1 MRGVYLFA
9 VLALAAT
16 VSSQTTDQCAAVS
29 CDVGRSCVVGPNGK
43 PSCICP
49 RGYYGSTCEN
59 SVCAKL
65 KEAAS
70 NLDLCTLFGAAATCV
85 GDIAGGEI
93 CQCPS
98 TRNGVLCED
107 AGAPGV
113 SLTDCQRQQRLQS
126 YIIYMLNTTD
136 MRNATLNSL
145 RTIIDANKMKSLLRN
160 SSNQVLH
167 PWECTGQGFSEVQCE
182 VSMDNLNSRQCY
194 CADTRTGEIL
204 PGHTKSYTKPTD
216 CSGVAGQGAVVT
228 GQFKLYMGLRPV
240 FNNTSSAEYRGL
252 VRNITSALSQ
262 LFKGL
267 PNFNKVNVTGVIVQA
282 SGAAVVGYQ
291 LQFSQ
296 ELTTA
301 QQMRFLNVSYTL
313 RTAGLVIAGVRY
325 TPTDPCTNMTCY
337 NGGSCMPLGNS
348 TSCLCLRGYTGY
360 QCETRIPNQNINKSG
375 MCPPRNSTMMGTC
388 VEYCSSDASCPGA
401 EKCCSNG
408 CGHSCQQ
415 PIHHPNPC
423 TNMTCYNG
431 GSCMLLGNSTSCLC
445 YRGYTGYQC
454 ETRIPNQNINK
465 SGMCPPRNSTMMGMC
480 AEYCSSDAS
489 CPGAEKCCS
498 NGCGHSCQQPIHHP
512 NPCTNMTCYNGGSCM
527 LLGNSTSCL
536 CYRGYT
542 GYQCETRIPN
552 QNINKSGMC
561 PPRNSTMM
569 GMCAEYCSSDASCP
583 GAEKC
588 CSNGC
593 GHSCQQPIHHPNP
606 CTNMTCYNGGSCM
619 PLGNSTSCLC
629 YRGYTGYQC
638 ETRIPNQNINKSGMC
653 PPRNST
659 MMGTCAEYCSSDA
672 SCPGAEKCCS
682 NGCGHSCQQPIHPPN
697 PCTNMTCYNGG
708 SCMPLGNSTSCLCYR
723 GYTGYQCE
731 TRIPNQNINKSGM
744 CPPRNS
750 TMMGTCA
757 EYCSSDASCPGAEK
771 CCSNGC
777 GHSCQQP
784 IHHPNPCTNMTCY
797 NGGSCMPLGN
807 STSCLCYRGYT
818 GYQCETRIPN
828 QNINKSG
835 MCPPRNSTMMGTCAE
850 YCSSDASCP
859 GAEKCCSNGCGHSC
873 QQPIHHP
880 NPCTNMTCYNGGSC
894 MPLGNST
901 SCLCYRGY
909 TGYQCETRIPN
920 QNINKSG
927 MCPPRNSTMM
937 GTCAEY
943 CSSDAS
949 CPGAEKCCSNGCGHS
964 CQQPIHHPNPC
975 TNMTCYNGGSCM
987 PLGNSTSC
995 LCYRG
1000 YTGYQCETRIPN
1012 QNINKSG
1019 MCPPRNSTM
1028 MGMCAEYC
1036 SSDASCPGAEK
1047 CCSNGCGHS
1056 CQQPI
1061 HHPSS
1066 CSLTCYNGGTCV
1078 VRNGSSYCLCQ
1089 HGYRGYNCESRMS
1102 NKSGMC
1108 PPRNSTMMGTCVEYC
1123 SSDASCPGAEKC
1135 CSNGC
1140 GHSCQQPIHRPSEN
1154 VTMKPCVPLV
1164 GYSGFANLAINCLTP
1179 IMALN
1184 TTTLSSSDVCRLFAS
1199 TVVCARNELRKDHY
1213 NCSLMELHGQIR
1225 SYLDLIRSNSNM
1237 TIPDY
1242 SQCQAPTDNS
1252 SMQKSLCEDSRG
1264 LALYA
1269 SQSVCLQS
1277 SPGIPDTC
1285 MLLNGSVACLQMIV
1299 KCPVSRIYDAVINNA
1314 QVIHQRKGF
1323 NFSKCQGPREGGN
1336 MTCSSMIS
1344 MFGVLGEMLQYCMQP
1359 FEVVK
1364 TTLSQLDKCSMYKS
1378 GLACSS
1384 HMVRRKGMNC
1394 SLEDIHGMLAPYM
1407 AMPTSAGLNST
1418 FFNLSYCPVSAAD
1431 EYSVKPLCNDSYLMA
1446 VYTVSSSCM
1455 PRLGGQV
1462 DRCSLLPTIGSC
1474 VYLYTR
1480 CPSYI
1485 TTRALIENSA
1495 AVRSRLNFDFSS
1507 CSAQGGAIYKYNDS
1521 VRLDMA
1527 WRNDLL
1533 NPSSSFYLSV
1543 KSAMRNKLSAYA
1555 YIPEFKN
1562 LTVTGFWPG
1571 SVGVNFTMDFSIPIS
1586 NLTDQLVSL
1595 MRNIENDTVL
1605 IDGTTYSFVKS
1616 EKDGV
1621 CPPVLRNMTGICVHG
1636 CTTDGDCA
1644 RDTKCCNNGC
1654 GHTCISPYNNSD
1666 SLCFV
1671 NDECVNG
1678 GTCYRGYC
1686 YCAPGYTGTF
1696 CNNFTLSADGC
1707 SSSPCLNAG
1716 SCFPQG
1722 NMSYSCI
1729 CPRGAT
1735 GTNCE
1740 ERLCDYFNSNMCLGT
1755 GSSCLGDV
1763 ITGEICRCGN
1773 FRKGLFCEE
1782 EGHEAVWGCE
1792 VLERFSTYLEKVIQ
1806 NNAAPPPINSAKA
1819 TNLIGILQ
1827 KFNLTSYVKPK
1838 CNTQNPSQYISPKC
1852 EVNMFTSETLCY
1864 CVDNYGYIR
1873 GNKMPQALLNAA
1885 DCDRV
1890 VNPCE
1895 SNPCQNNFTCYNR
1908 PNGSYECNCPPS
1920 YGYNCENVP
1929 FNRCQCGPGER
1940 CVRKEHCNTSRCRET
1955 NICVGYNESS
1965 PCDMMPCGANGQCV
1979 ARAGQG
1985 FYCNCYEGYTGL
1997 LCKTNTQVCSMFGFV
2012 KICNNGV
2019 CVGDVKNGMLCRCP
2033 EGRRGAFCERLGTA
2047 ATPCQRQQD
2056 LTSAVLRIRNGTM
2069 TVPGLTNT
2077 SYLVERIMMEVLNST
2092 QLPLTNC
2099 SVNGDFAPQ
2108 QCLRDIYTGAERCYC
2123 ANSQG
2128 QEIYTNV
2135 TIIPGHPPCTAP
2147 DPADISKVICSTLTN
2162 ICMNGGTCV
2171 GELDNTPQL
2180 CACPYGYEGILCE
2193 RRSEAGEKQENYTMC
2208 TFSQDSYNMMMA
2220 VMNRNLTLNI
2230 GNMTIDRDFLMSS
2243 FYKGI
2248 MTSFLPVS
2256 TPGMGNRTVMTVN
2269 NNGTTR
2275 VTVIRPNCTL
2285 SGEFASMQCEYFLDS
2300 GEKHACY
2307 CYSPQGRVVPGTYTM
2322 APSFPRCNGTQPQ
2335 CDDVLCA
2342 LNCSHG
2348 LRKDMRGCPVCECRK
2363 PCDGMMCP
2371 KGARC
2376 VGSGHG
2382 GPECRRTMKHGMCPM
2397 DSIPT
2402 METLRRMFMETMQNC
2417 DMTCHDDA
2425 DCEGD
2430 KKCCGSCGNK
2440 CVTPYMPENCQKK
2453 KEVLMAHWDLYQ
2465 NMSKFL
2471 QNDTMTSKANQ
2482 TYPAMMHSAMAWV
2495 RTTTHMWRPSC
2506 NASGDYERVQCEYN
2520 LRTEQKDHCFCS
2532 NIDGQRING
2541 TDTRPPTD
2549 PVCTVKP
2556 GHCPTGMATPTECSV
2571 SCRGD
2576 YDCGGHDKCC
2586 NVGCSARCLG
2596 PMNDTAAPHQVAN
2609 MSALFRSVCVRFK
2622 DMNICQSGSQCV
2634 GSWERGDLCACPAGY
2649 QGPFCDRMLAD
2660 GEPAPSVCEK
2670 RHRLFNM
2677 IMDPTYAHFKTMFMT
2692 YANMSSLP
2700 VMKANCSAGGFNPVQ
2715 CDHDITD
2722 GSRKWCY
2729 CVNESGDPIPS
2740 SRVPSPHW
2748 PRCGDM
2754 HCEAGHRLYDTSGH
2768 ARACD
2773 PRSRQCPTGYECK
2786 NIAYGKHVCCIDL
2799 QGHSDMCRLT
2809 PNPGQRCA
2817 DAEQT
2822 WSNYYYYNSTL
2833 GRCKLF
2839 LYRGCHGNQN
2849 KFMTESA
2856 CNQSCAGK
2864 EKPGMCPMMRPSGNQ
2879 RYCKDYCR
2887 TDRNCTEDRKCC
2899 QTGCGRR
2906 CTLPTVDEV
2915 NKKCRVGV
2923 EYHHPNGSTVYCGRG
2938 QPLCP
2943 EGYECNVDPMDG
2955 PSFCCPKETVPLN
2968 VCHEPR
2974 EPGPCKAMMPR
2985 YFFNRTSEQ
2994 CQRFTY
3000 GGCRGNNNNFNSLEE
3015 CCSQCGTNRSRCKPG
3030 ECRKPQPN
3038 YFATCQDEC
3047 KSDSEC
3053 TGNTRCC
3060 SNGCG
3065 HVCLVPEMTQT
3076 CHMKLREAHMKLQHH
3091 KGGCPMISIPRCN
3104 YNGTWRSQ
3112 QCLDS
3117 YGICWCVDSHGRKIP
3132 NTLVRG
3138 YADCSYIPDMG
3149 KPATSQP
3156 EGEMDLPPICEQGTK
3171 THCCNASLC
3180 HMHSCPAHPA
3190 AVCRV
3195 NPCGG
3200 CRAVFYDHMNRE
3212 VNCSEGLTECQL
3224 HRQRVKTA
3232 HAQHTM
3238 NKMGDMTRNMT
3249 MNMTRNMTMGD
3260 HMKPGQ
3266 VEEPESIPPHCQ
3278 LAPKPG
3284 MCRAFMP
3291 KWFYNHTS
3299 NRCEKFVYGGC
3310 NGNDNK
3316 FNTVEECYEECHE
3329 EANPCKM
3336 EECGDQQK
3344 CSLGIDYSCTHGKCA
3359 HWAECRYVF
3368 ANPHISGF
3376 NVPTCSAEKYTS
3388 MQCHHGYCWCVSGD
3402 GQPIQGSLAKKYG
3415 VICQDDGQYTVNEGQ
3430 AVNCSNGGTPNLS
3443 CLDTCMGKVCPGNP
3457 NATCVVNLCSPDCSH
3472 KFMMETE
3479 EVETCGE
3486 DECAVMY
3493 AEPKA
3498 SCQAEPACPPRL
3510 CPNVCETQT
3519 CGRDPCA
3526 MCHVD
3531 PCTCQAVFT
3540 DMLTNKN
3547 ITDCAAMTHTHC
3559 QMTHCT
3565 KKMEM
3570 KREMLV
3576 TGTTTV
3582 YLPTCGPDG
3591 RYEPKQCQDDRCW
3604 CVDGVGQWLK
3614 LSDLYEVCG
3623 RNETVNIV
3631 ITMKFDHE
3639 FSLVA
3644 NKIEEFKRAVIMSI
3658 IEGSGIADA
3667 EDFIKDIRVYEGSIK
3682 VDTTLEDKKDLVAPS
3697 AELPVLA
3704 DMMEN
3709 RIKSG
3714 DMSVKFE
3721 GQALVANS
3729 GLYSRTNRFEG
3740 QPPTEESSTT
3750 VMPPAEPEPEPLEQ
3764 KVIIIISVVAGVV
3777 GLVLLSVLVYFCCC
3791 QRRNKAET
3799 GSQSGSSD
3807 YSIEKKQDHQAPAV
3821 TNATYGMVYPG
3832 TDNRSYKQDEDFIK
3846 VRL

>member
-70 NLDLCTLFGAAATCV
+70 NLDLCTLFGSTAPCV

-113 SLTDCQRQQRLQS
+113 SLTDCQHQQRLQS

-145 RTIIDANKMKSLLRN
+145 RTIIDTNKMKSLLRN

-167 PWECTGQGFSEVQCE
+167 QWECTGQGFSSVQCE

-194 CADTRTGEIL
+194 CANTRTGEIL

-348 TSCLCLRGYTGY
+348 TSCLCHRGYTGY
-360 QCETRIPNQNINKSG
+360 QCETRIPNQNISSCSLTCYNGGTCVVRNGSSYCLCPHGYRGYNCESRMSNKSG
-375 MCPPRNSTMMGTC
+375 MCPPRNSTMIGIC

-401 EKCCSNG
+401 EKCCS
-408 CGHSCQQ
+408 H
-415 PIHHPNPC
+415 
-423 TNMTCYNG
+423 
-431 GSCMLLGNSTSCLC
+431 
-445 YRGYTGYQC
+445 
-454 ETRIPNQNINK
+454 
-465 SGMCPPRNSTMMGMC
+465 
-480 AEYCSSDAS
+480 
-489 CPGAEKCCS
+489 
-498 NGCGHSCQQPIHHP
+498 
-512 NPCTNMTCYNGGSCM
+512 
-527 LLGNSTSCL
+527 
-536 CYRGYT
+536 
-542 GYQCETRIPN
+542 
-552 QNINKSGMC
+552 
-561 PPRNSTMM
+561 
-569 GMCAEYCSSDASCP
+569 
-583 GAEKC
+583 
-588 CSNGC
+588 GC

-629 YRGYTGYQC
+629 
-638 ETRIPNQNINKSGMC
+638 
-653 PPRNST
+653 
-659 MMGTCAEYCSSDA
+659 
-672 SCPGAEKCCS
+672 
-682 NGCGHSCQQPIHPPN
+682 H
-697 PCTNMTCYNGG
+697 
-708 SCMPLGNSTSCLCYR
+708 R

-784 IHHPNPCTNMTCY
+784 IHHPN
-797 NGGSCMPLGN
+797 
-807 STSCLCYRGYT
+807 
-818 GYQCETRIPN
+818 
-828 QNINKSG
+828 KSG
-835 MCPPRNSTMMGTCAE
+835 MCPPRNSTMMGTCVE

-859 GAEKCCSNGCGHSC
+859 GAEKCCSHGCGHSC
-873 QQPIHHP
+873 QQPIH
-880 NPCTNMTCYNGGSC
+880 N
-894 MPLGNST
+894 
-901 SCLCYRGY
+901 
-909 TGYQCETRIPN
+909 
-920 QNINKSG
+920 
-927 MCPPRNSTMM
+927 
-937 GTCAEY
+937 
-943 CSSDAS
+943 
-949 CPGAEKCCSNGCGHS
+949 
-964 CQQPIHHPNPC
+964 
-975 TNMTCYNGGSCM
+975 
-987 PLGNSTSC
+987 
-995 LCYRG
+995 
-1000 YTGYQCETRIPN
+1000 
-1012 QNINKSG
+1012 
-1019 MCPPRNSTM
+1019 
-1028 MGMCAEYC
+1028 
-1036 SSDASCPGAEK
+1036 
-1047 CCSNGCGHS
+1047 
-1056 CQQPI
+1056 
-1061 HHPSS
+1061 PSS

-1078 VRNGSSYCLCQ
+1078 VLNGSSYCLCP

-1123 SSDASCPGAEKC
+1123 TSDASCPGAEKC
-1135 CSNGC
+1135 CSHGC
-1140 GHSCQQPIHRPSEN
+1140 GHSCQQPIHHPSEN
-1154 VTMKPCVPLV
+1154 MTMQPCVPLV

-1199 TVVCARNELRKDHY
+1199 TIVCARNELRKDHY
-1213 NCSLMELHGQIR
+1213 NCSLMELHGQMR
-1225 SYLDLIRSNSNM
+1225 SYLDLIKSNSNM

-1242 SQCQAPTDNS
+1242 SQCQAPTGNS

-1269 SQSVCLQS
+1269 SQSICLQS

-1323 NFSKCQGPREGGN
+1323 NFSKCPGPSEGGN

-1344 MFGVLGEMLQYCMQP
+1344 MSGVLVEMLQYCMQP
-1359 FEVVK
+1359 FEAVK

-1378 GLACSS
+1378 GLACAS

-1431 EYSVKPLCNDSYLMA
+1431 EYSVKPLCNDSYLLA

-1455 PRLGGQV
+1455 PGLGGQV

-1507 CSAQGGAIYKYNDS
+1507 CSAQGGETYKYNDS

-1533 NPSSSFYLSV
+1533 NPASSFYLSV
-1543 KSAMRNKLSAYA
+1543 KSAMSNKLLAYA
-1555 YIPEFKN
+1555 YIPGFKN

-1571 SVGVNFTMDFSIPIS
+1571 SVGVNFTVDFSIPIS
-1586 NLTDQLVSL
+1586 NLTDMLVSL
-1595 MRNIENDTVL
+1595 MKTIEDDTVW

-1621 CPPVLRNMTGICVHG
+1621 CPPVLRNMTGSCVHG

-1644 RDTKCCNNGC
+1644 RDTKCCYNGC
-1654 GHTCISPYNNSD
+1654 GHTCISPYNNSASLCFVNDECVNGGTCYRGYCYCTPGYTGTFCNNFTLSAETYKYNDSVRLDMAWRNDLLNPASSFYLSVKSAMSNKLSAYAYIPGFKNVTVTGFWPGSVGVNFTVDFSTPISNLTHQLVSLRKAIEDDPVWIDGTRYSFVKSD

-1686 YCAPGYTGTF
+1686 YCTPGYTGTF

-1716 SCFPQG
+1716 SCLPQG

-1763 ITGEICRCGN
+1763 ITGEICQCGN

-1895 SNPCQNNFTCYNR
+1895 SNPCQNNFTCYSR

-1940 CVRKEHCNTSRCRET
+1940 CVRKEHCNSSRCRET

-2012 KICNNGV
+2012 NICHNGV

-2243 FYKGI
+2243 FYTGI

-2307 CYSPQGRVVPGTYTM
+2307 CYSPQGRVVPGTHTM

-2335 CDDVLCA
+2335 CDEVLCD

-2376 VGSGHG
+2376 VGSGRG

-2532 NIDGQRING
+2532 NMEGQRING

-2556 GHCPTGMATPTECSV
+2556 GHCPTGMARPTECSM
-2571 SCRGD
+2571 SCKGD

-2634 GSWERGDLCACPAGY
+2634 GSWEQGDLCACPVGY

-2677 IMDPTYAHFKTMFMT
+2677 IMDPRYAYFKTMFMT
-2692 YANMSSLP
+2692 YDNMSSLP
-2700 VMKANCSAGGFNPVQ
+2700 VMKANCSARGFNPVQ

-2748 PRCGDM
+2748 PRCGDI

-2786 NIAYGKHVCCIDL
+2786 NVAYGKHVCCIDL
-2799 QGHSDMCRLT
+2799 QGHSDVCRLT
-2809 PNPGQRCA
+2809 PNPGQWC
-2817 DAEQT
+2817 DATEQT

-2864 EKPGMCPMMRPSGNQ
+2864 EKPGMCPMVRPSGNQ

-2906 CTLPTVDEV
+2906 CTLPKVDEG

-2968 VCHEPR
+2968 VCHEPK

-3000 GGCRGNNNNFNSLEE
+3000 GGCQGNNNNFNSLEE

-3053 TGNTRCC
+3053 MGNTRCC

-3076 CHMKLREAHMKLQHH
+3076 CHMKLREAHLKLQHH

-3149 KPATSQP
+3149 KPETSQP

-3310 NGNDNK
+3310 DGNDNK

-3368 ANPHISGF
+3368 ANPHISGI

-3415 VICQDDGQYTVNEGQ
+3415 VICQDDGQYTVIEGQ

-3540 DMLTNKN
+3540 DMLTNEN
-3547 ITDCAAMTHTHC
+3547 ITDCTAMTHTHC

-3667 EDFIKDIRVYEGSIK
+3667 EDFIKDIRVYKGSIK

-3750 VMPPAEPEPEPLEQ
+3750 AMPPAEPEPEPLEQ

-3799 GSQSGSSD
+3799 GSQSGSSE